1 MKGGKVMRIKVEHKT
16 SWRGMVE
23 GIVRDIKKR
32 RKETQ
37 RKGKNKNTE
46 EMKEKKTQRRGKKE
60 V

>member
-1 MKGGKVMRIKVEHKT
+1 MKGGKVRRKKVEHET
-16 SWRGMVE
+16 SGRGMVE

-37 RKGKNKNTE
+37 RKGKKKNTE

-60 V
+60 A